1 MRQSSSERDA
11 EGFPSEKAA
20 EAGYTAV
27 AKIEATQQEG
37 ASGTAGGLEGD
48 LRKVC
53 EDKKYRPC
61 TCSSESTGHEPPAQ
75 QQEENLKTKKLL
87 WKEQL
92 YPLWDHVVK
101 AGASGRQ

>member
-37 ASGTAGGLEGD
+37 ASGTAGGLEGSAVPAAPSFQTFQD
-48 LRKVC
+48 LS
-53 EDKKYRPC
+53 
-61 TCSSESTGHEPPAQ
+61 CSQIHRLFA
-75 QQEENLKTKKLL
+75 
-87 WKEQL
+87 
-92 YPLWDHVVK
+92 HCH
-101 AGASGRQ
+101 